1 MGRFDMI
8 EGGEKIITHCPIC
21 GYPLPEPTAK
31 KTLMFSFSIC
41 DCCGCEYGADDT
53 PLYREAW
60 LRNGAPWFNGAAP
73 ASWDVNKQL
82 EHAQMDWNIDVEQL

>member
-1 MGRFDMI
+1 MESFD
-8 EGGEKIITHCPIC
+8 EGEHILITHCPIC
-21 GYPLPEPTAK
+21 GYALAEPMAK

-60 LRNGAPWFNGAAP
+60 LRNGAPWFNGTP
-73 ASWDVNKQL
+73 PPHWDVHKQL
-82 EHAQMDWNIDVEQL
+82 EHARMDWNIDVEQL